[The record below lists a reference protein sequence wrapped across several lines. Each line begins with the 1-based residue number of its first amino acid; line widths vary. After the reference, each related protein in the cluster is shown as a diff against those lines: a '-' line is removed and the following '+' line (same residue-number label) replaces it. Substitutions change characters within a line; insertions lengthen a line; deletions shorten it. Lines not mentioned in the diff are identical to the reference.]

1 MSGYKNHWSSEK
13 QTKNQINRLEEKQ
26 TYNIKDVEKIKTS
39 YGEKNILIDEN
50 NNRYWTLNKIDEFI
64 KQNKEIKQFELITS
78 EYKTFKNDL
87 GQTIKYLSINI
98 NY

>member
-13 QTKNQINRLEEKQ
+13 QTKNQIKRLEEKQ

-39 YGEKNILIDEN
+39 YGEKNILIDVN
-50 NNRYWTLNKIDEFI
+50 DNRYWTLNKIDEFI

-87 GQTIKYLSINI
+87 GETIKYLSINI